1 MSNAFAMAG
10 PPPKSQ
16 RTYSTEEQWTGEYWI
31 DGKKIYR
38 KIIIDPSPSKTQHTI
53 PINTTIDTLVDLRGI
68 VHLTVGSTLAI
79 PYNQGANY
87 FTLFLVEGKEGVSVT
102 GTFDP
107 TSIVVISEYT
117 KATE

>member
-1 MSNAFAMAG
+1 MPNGFAIASSG
-10 PPPKSQ
+10 NNI
-16 RTYSTEEQWTGEYWI
+16 RYSTEEQWTGYYWI

-68 VHLTVGSTLAI
+68 VHLTTGPTLPI

-87 FTLFLVEGKEGVSVT
+87 FTLFLVDGNEGVSVT

-107 TSIVVISEYT
+107 LSIVVFSEYT

>member
-1 MSNAFAMAG
+1 MPNGFAIASSG
-10 PPPKSQ
+10 NNI
-16 RTYSTEEQWTGEYWI
+16 RYSTEEQWTGEYWI

-68 VHLTVGSTLAI
+68 VLLNSGSTVPI
-79 PYNQGANY
+79 PYHQGADY
-87 FTLFLVEGKEGVSVT
+87 FTLFLVNGNEGVSVL
-102 GTFDP
+102 GTYTP
-107 TSIVVISEYT
+107 LSIVVFSEYT